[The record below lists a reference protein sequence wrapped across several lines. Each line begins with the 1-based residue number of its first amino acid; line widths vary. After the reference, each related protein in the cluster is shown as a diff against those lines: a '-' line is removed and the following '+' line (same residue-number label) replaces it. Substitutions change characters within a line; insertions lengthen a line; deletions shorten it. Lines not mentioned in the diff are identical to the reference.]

1 MSASDHPHGFY
12 VQLYETVDGVPKYTG
27 VVFES
32 DVLGAEVPRVG
43 DCIISPL
50 HKADFDARNP
60 ATHYVY
66 EIGRRYF
73 LPDVTREQASI
84 VKLLAKRR
92 PLTTDEQ
99 KLFGLK

>member
-1 MSASDHPHGFY
+1 MSGDDQHGFF
-12 VQLYETVDGVPKYTG
+12 VQIYEEIDGVPKYTG

-32 DVLGAEVPRVG
+32 GVLGSEVPRIG

-92 PLTTDEQ
+92 KLTADEQ
-99 KLFGLK
+99 KLFSL

>member
-1 MSASDHPHGFY
+1 MSGDDQHGFF
-12 VQLYETVDGVPKYTG
+12 VQIYEEIDGVPKYTG

-32 DVLGAEVPRVG
+32 GVLGSEVPRIG

-73 LPDVTREQASI
+73 LPDVTGEQASI

-92 PLTTDEQ
+92 KLTADEK
-99 KLFGLK
+99 KLFSL